1 MSEPSTDQAETKGV
15 ATDNPLAGDEAR
27 PEASASA
34 SNDTP
39 PEANGDPSPAKEH
52 GAEGDT
58 AEATS
63 ADAEGGDE
71 SGDDGDDTEGGEGGE
86 AAAAGEAAA
95 DGTQPKKKRRRR
107 RKKKHPGAQAQGNDA
122 NANPNAPGGKPDK
135 RSDRPRPHRATD
147 RSPFHTGEEVFGK
160 VTAVL
165 DTAIMI
171 DLSGK
176 ALAIFDRSE
185 MEPDDLVPVPGDRF
199 VARVHGDGARGGLVV
214 LTRKPL
220 REEETKPK
228 LEQAEREGTL
238 VSGLITGVIKGGVE
252 VDLYGVRAFAPASGM
267 DLHPANA
274 NFAGLVGQRLDFKVS
289 QYEKGGR
296 DVVVTRRP
304 MLEAEAHERR
314 KHALSLLQE
323 GQVMMGVVRT
333 VVDWGVFVALPDAE
347 NVEGLVHA
355 TEASHE
361 PRANLAELFKSG
373 DRFEVKILKIDERG
387 KVWLSRKALV
397 EDPWGVAKQKFAQGS
412 RHRGKVVRLERFGAF
427 VELEPGIDGLLHVAD
442 LSLERVEH
450 PKDLLSEG
458 QELDVVVHSFDFRT
472 KKIALHPAPPPER
485 ENEPHQRIQRNA
497 LVKAEV
503 VKGESA
509 GVIVRLLGV
518 TGRAARGF
526 IPAGQTGTNRGTDLR
541 KAFKPGS
548 VLDVKVLDLDP
559 RTGEPKLSIRGFK
572 DDEERRAHREYRAKL
587 KAEGGFGTL
596 GDLLRDKL
604 RKAEMPAE
612 AEEQEPRQGGDQN

>member
-1 MSEPSTDQAETKGV
+1 MSEPSTDQAETNGV
-15 ATDNPLAGDEAR
+15 ATDNPIAGAEAR

-39 PEANGDPSPAKEH
+39 TDANGDTPPANGDTSSATGDTSS
-52 GAEGDT
+52 GAEHAATAGESVTAGD
-58 AEATS
+58 S
-63 ADAEGGDE
+63 ADATAAEADGGDD
-71 SGDDGDDTEGGEGGE
+71 SSDDGDDSEGGEGAE
-86 AAAAGEAAA
+86 ADAAGEAVP

-107 RKKKHPGAQAQGNDA
+107 RKKKNPNAQAQTKDA
-122 NANPNAPGGKPDK
+122 SPNAQSGKPEK

-228 LEQAEREGTL
+228 LEQAEKDGTL

-274 NFAGLVGQRLDFKVS
+274 NFTGLLGQRLDFKVS

-314 KHALSLLQE
+314 KHALSLLKE
-323 GQVMMGVVRT
+323 DQVLMGVVRT
-333 VVDWGVFVALPDAE
+333 VVEWGVFVALPDAE

-361 PRANLAELFKSG
+361 PRANLSELFKSG

-397 EDPWGVAKQKFAQGS
+397 EDPWGAAKQKFAQGT
-412 RHRGKVVRLERFGAF
+412 RHRG
-427 VELEPGIDGLLHVAD
+427 
-442 LSLERVEH
+442 
-450 PKDLLSEG
+450 
-458 QELDVVVHSFDFRT
+458 
-472 KKIALHPAPPPER
+472 
-485 ENEPHQRIQRNA
+485 
-497 LVKAEV
+497 
-503 VKGESA
+503 
-509 GVIVRLLGV
+509 
-518 TGRAARGF
+518 
-526 IPAGQTGTNRGTDLR
+526 
-541 KAFKPGS
+541 
-548 VLDVKVLDLDP
+548 
-559 RTGEPKLSIRGFK
+559 
-572 DDEERRAHREYRAKL
+572 
-587 KAEGGFGTL
+587 
-596 GDLLRDKL
+596 
-604 RKAEMPAE
+604 
-612 AEEQEPRQGGDQN
+612 

>member
-1 MSEPSTDQAETKGV
+1 MSEPSTDQAETNGV
-15 ATDNPLAGDEAR
+15 ATDIPSAGAETH

-34 SNDTP
+34 SNETP
-39 PEANGDPSPAKEH
+39 PEVNGDTSSNATH
-52 GAEGDT
+52 GSAESEGAD
-58 AEATS
+58 AS
-63 ADAEGGDE
+63 ADDGGEE
-71 SGDDGDDTEGGEGGE
+71 SGDEGDDTEGGESTE
-86 AAAAGEAAA
+86 AEASGEAAA

-107 RKKKHPGAQAQGNDA
+107 RKKKNPGAQAQGKDS
-122 NANPNAPGGKPDK
+122 NAPGAKPEK
-135 RSDRPRPHRATD
+135 RSDKPRPHRATD
-147 RSPFHTGEEVFGK
+147 RAPFHVGEEVFGK

-228 LEQAEREGTL
+228 LEQAEKDGSL

-274 NFAGLVGQRLDFKVS
+274 NFAGLLGQRLDFKVS

-397 EDPWGVAKQKFAQGS
+397 EDPWGAAKQKFAQGTK
-412 RHRGKVVRLERFGAF
+412 HHGKVVRLEKFGAF

-458 QELDVVVHSFDFRT
+458 QEIDVVVHSFDFRT

-509 GVIVRLLGV
+509 GVVVRLLGV

-526 IPAGQTGTNRGTDLR
+526 IPAGQTGTTRGTDLR

-548 VLDVKVLDLDP
+548 VLDVKVLDMDP
-559 RTGEPKLSIRGFK
+559 RSGEPKLSIRGFK

-604 RKAEMPAE
+604 RKAEIPAE
-612 AEEQEPRQGGDQN
+612 GEEQEPRQGGDQN